1 MLAIFIQKFK
11 IFLILKPINVLS
23 LKLVQTQDTFKLINF
38 KKTVYVKLI
47 RPTLYLLK
55 VAQLIPS
62 WTL

>member
-1 MLAIFIQKFK
+1 MSVIFIQKFK

-62 WTL
+62 

>member
-1 MLAIFIQKFK
+1 MSVIFIQKFK
-11 IFLILKPINVLS
+11 IFLILK
-23 LKLVQTQDTFKLINF
+23 LVQTQATFKLINF

-62 WTL
+62 

>member
-1 MLAIFIQKFK
+1 MLVLFIQKFK

-62 WTL
+62 

>member
-11 IFLILKPINVLS
+11 IFFILKPINVLS

>member
-1 MLAIFIQKFK
+1 MSVIFIQKFK

-23 LKLVQTQDTFKLINF
+23 LKLVQTQDTFKLIEF
-38 KKTVYVKLI
+38 KETVYVKLI